1 MLSFNAAWMD
11 VNSTT
16 RSAIPTEV
24 MFPLCNATLIQS
36 LAVKI
41 FVPAQPIRRPSRLFL
56 YICGPELMARKIEVP
71 TAPNICQGSPLIYF
85 NLHPFLLFEIPQPNY
100 STPAAHN
107 ANTKL
112 ICVSIYYVPS
122 TINT

>member
-1 MLSFNAAWMD
+1 
-11 VNSTT
+11 
-16 RSAIPTEV
+16 
-24 MFPLCNATLIQS
+24 MFPLYNATLIQS

-41 FVPAQPIRRPSRLFL
+41 FLPARPIWRPSRLFL
-56 YICGPELMARKIEVP
+56 YICGSERMARKIEVP

-85 NLHPFLLFEIPQPNY
+85 NLHPFLFFEISQPNY

-112 ICVSIYYVPS
+112 ICVSVYFLPS
-122 TINT
+122 TINTTIVARGTPYQYPSPLQIIF